1 MIGDLVPPLAR
12 AYFAKRIPVTLSY
25 TQAVILLILG
35 LQLKTI
41 DDAMKSLE
49 LPGQQIMALFNKSI
63 RRIHGSLLLARETE
77 IAAALPSMSMPELKP
92 HAVGLDE
99 ELDEGYVFRVFAPRT
114 SPATVSKRM
123 EVIDDNIVPEFFRP
137 LAPPFRRGYKSEGSV
152 LVTKL
157 NRPDP
162 SLFGARRTH
171 RESSRRRLLNRPTDR
186 MSSFSSLQRRR
197 RERRDG
203 GEEKRTPRGA

>member
-1 MIGDLVPPLAR
+1 MPPLAR

-77 IAAALPSMSMPELKP
+77 IAAALPAMSMPELKP

-114 SPATVSKRM
+114 S
-123 EVIDDNIVPEFFRP
+123 
-137 LAPPFRRGYKSEGSV
+137 L
-152 LVTKL
+152 
-157 NRPDP
+157 
-162 SLFGARRTH
+162 SLIH
-171 RESSRRRLLNRPTDR
+171 I
-186 MSSFSSLQRRR
+186 
-197 RERRDG
+197 
-203 GEEKRTPRGA
+203 